1 MIKKSLLVV
10 SLATAIF
17 AGDIKMN
24 LNAKYGANNFH
35 TVGAQKFAKLVKNYT
50 KGSVDITV
58 HAGSSLVKGNP
69 LKAVKDGTVA
79 MTDMFIP
86 FTSGGGK
93 VFGISAL
100 PFIATSYEDA
110 FKLYQLSKKAYEKTA
125 KKWNQKL
132 LYSVTWPASGFY
144 SNKKME
150 SLADFKGVKTRTYD
164 KNSAQFVNSAGG
176 NAVALPWG
184 EVYSA
189 LRTGMVNSVIT
200 SSSSGKDGKFWEVLK
215 NFTKINYAYP
225 LQAVTINLDYWNS
238 LDKNQKD
245 AMLKAASEIEKSQWE
260 AVKLEDKNSLETMKK
275 NGMEISKASEKLQKE
290 LEVFAKKMLDEY
302 LEDANSQIREIFE
315 TYESKK

>member
-1 MIKKSLLVV
+1 MLKQSLLIVGLV
-10 SLATAIF
+10 ASLV
-17 AGDIKMN
+17 AGNVKMD

-35 TVGAQKFAKLVKNYT
+35 TKGAEKFATLVKDYT

-58 HAGSSLVKGNP
+58 HPGSSLIKGNP

-100 PFIATSYEDA
+100 PFIASSYDDA
-110 FKLYQLSKKAYEKTA
+110 YKLYQISKPAYEKTA

-132 LYSVTWPASGFY
+132 LYSVTWPPSGFY
-144 SNKKME
+144 SNKAMT
-150 SLADFKGVKTRTYD
+150 SISDFKGAKTRTYD
-164 KNSAQFVNSAGG
+164 KNSAAFVNSAGG

-184 EVYSA
+184 EVYSS
-189 LRTGMVNSVIT
+189 LRTGMVNSVVT
-200 SSSSGKDGKFWEVLK
+200 SSASGKDGKFWEVLK

-238 LDKNQKD
+238 LTKD
-245 AMLKAASEIEKSQWE
+245 QQSAMLKASTEIEKSQWKASKE
-260 AVKLEDKNSLETMKK
+260 ENKVALETLAK
-275 NGMEISKASEKLQKE
+275 NGIVINEASPVLKKE
-290 LEVFAKKMLDEY
+290 LDKIANDLLTKYLDG
-302 LEDANSQIREIFE
+302 ANSQIKAIFKE
-315 TYESKK
+315 YRK

>member
-1 MIKKSLLVV
+1 MLKKGLLITGLAASLL
-10 SLATAIF
+10 
-17 AGDIKMN
+17 AGNIKMD

-35 TVGAQKFAKLVKNYT
+35 TKGAEQFSALVKDYS
-50 KGSVDITV
+50 KGSVDIVV
-58 HAGSSLVKGNP
+58 HAGSSLIKGNP

-100 PFIATSYEDA
+100 PFIAQSYDDA
-110 FKLYQLSKKAYEKTA
+110 YRLYQISKPAYEKTA

-132 LYSVTWPASGFY
+132 LYSVTWPPSGFY
-144 SNKKME
+144 SNKAMT
-150 SLADFKGVKTRTYD
+150 SITDFKGAKTRTYD
-164 KNSAQFVNSAGG
+164 KNSAAFVNQAGG

-184 EVYSA
+184 EVYSS

-200 SSSSGKDGKFWEVLK
+200 SSASGKDGKFWEVLN

-238 LDKNQKD
+238 LSKDQKN
-245 AMLKAASEIEKSQWE
+245 AMLKAADEIEKSQWE
-260 AVKLEDKNSLETMKK
+260 ASRQENKIALETLKK
-275 NGMEISKASEKLQKE
+275 NGMDVSEASPKLKAELDKIANDLLEKY
-290 LEVFAKKMLDEY
+290 LDG
-302 LEDANSQIREIFE
+302 ANSQIKNIFKE
-315 TYESKK
+315 YRK

>member
-1 MIKKSLLVV
+1 MLKKSLLIA
-10 SLATAIF
+10 SLTSLVF
-17 AGDIKMN
+17 AGNVKMD
-24 LNAKYGANNFH
+24 LNAKYGASNFH
-35 TVGAQKFAKLVKNYT
+35 TIGATKYAKLVKDYT
-50 KGSVDITV
+50 NGSVNITV

-110 FKLYQLSKKAYEKTA
+110 YRLYQLSKKSYEKTA

-144 SNKKME
+144 SDKKME

-164 KNSAQFVNSAGG
+164 KNSAAFVNAAGG

-200 SSSSGKDGKFWEVLK
+200 SSTSGKDGKFWEVLS

-238 LDKNQKD
+238 LSKAQQK
-245 AMLKAASEIEKSQWE
+245 AMLKAAKEIEEAQWK
-260 AVKLEDKNSLETMKK
+260 AVKVEAKEALAIMAK
-275 NGMEISKASEKLQKE
+275 NGMKISEASPKLKKE
-290 LEVFAKKMLDEY
+290 LQDFANKMLKKY
-302 LEDANSQIREIFE
+302 LENANSDIKNIFKE
-315 TYESKK
+315 YRK